1 MFIAESSSGRIKI
14 LRDLPGSPSPQ
25 IETFASGLTLPFGIA
40 FYPPGPA
47 PSFVYVVNTNSI
59 ARFAYANGDL
69 HARGPAETIV
79 PQLTPGSADGH
90 WTRDIAFSLDERA
103 MYVAVGSQSNVAD
116 VDAAPAETLRAA
128 ILETNP
134 TGGPLHVFAS
144 GLRNPVS
151 LAVDPGSGDIW
162 TTVNERD
169 LLGNNLP
176 PDYVTRVR
184 RGGFYGWPW
193 FYAGSNEDPTL
204 PGRHPELKYQSIVPD
219 VLLQPHSAPIQLAF
233 YDGTQFP
240 SAYQDDIFVCSHGSW
255 NRSVRTGYEVIRILR
270 NNGRVTGWYEDF
282 VTGFVGDATPDGTVR
297 GRPAGIAVAADGS
310 LLIADDLANTIW
322 RVRAQPADGERR
334 GAR

>member
-1 MFIAESSSGRIKI
+1 AGHVAPDHGRRRSAPV
-14 LRDLPGSPSPQ
+14 LAARCL
-25 IETFASGLTLPFGIA
+25 GLSTGPF
-40 FYPPGPA
+40 
-47 PSFVYVVNTNSI
+47 
-59 ARFAYANGDL
+59 D
-69 HARGPAETIV
+69 
-79 PQLTPGSADGH
+79 
-90 WTRDIAFSLDERA
+90 
-103 MYVAVGSQSNVAD
+103 NVAAGPEGVHDRSVCHGAVRTALSQTRAERRCVHCRELLGSHKNSSRSVREPITPDRD
-116 VDAAPAETLRAA
+116 VPHPDPAAVPLRAA

-219 VLLQPHSAPIQLAF
+219 VLLQPHSAPIQ
-233 YDGTQFP
+233 
-240 SAYQDDIFVCSHGSW
+240 
-255 NRSVRTGYEVIRILR
+255 
-270 NNGRVTGWYEDF
+270 
-282 VTGFVGDATPDGTVR
+282 
-297 GRPAGIAVAADGS
+297 
-310 LLIADDLANTIW
+310 
-322 RVRAQPADGERR
+322 
-334 GAR
+334 